1 MIIYENCSFDWLYK
15 TSVLSNFTSIQDLEN
30 NLWVYLD
37 LLGDIYDIYANLTV
51 MTFLNLNHF

>member
-37 LLGDIYDIYANLTV
+37 LLGDIYDIYANLTM